1 MEQNLHIIFVDN
13 LPERVTKGAMFY
25 AFGFHGNVRDVY
37 ISRKQRTKANG
48 PFSFVRYD
56 AREGAD
62 RAIEI
67 FNGVRWEGKLIRVKE
82 AKYKILAENGGYK
95 AGRRVQEAAEGSC
108 SQKTNN
114 LENNCEDKFNKGVE
128 KETSIRPERR
138 KVEVMTS
145 IKKKEMLNR
154 SIIAESIRP
163 IKFELVVQRFEE
175 LSMEY
180 GRLEC
185 RDLGPRMCIISFESL
200 DLRDRALQ
208 SRFTPEFF
216 EEVRPYECFMW
227 SPSRRIWLELMGL
240 PIHVWSED
248 TFKRI
253 ARGLNGLMVMQH
265 DLTESGAS
273 FSVARILID
282 CYQWKPI
289 QEWIVVES
297 EGVEFEVYVKEFGE
311 EVLSKQAHLDG
322 VSKSYESCST
332 CRPPK
337 CIDDAIEISTEVE
350 ETPMLHTVHQVEGF
364 VPCTDEAHIH
374 GELRLGCPNVEA
386 QIDDEEREEELKT
399 KEICERGGIHF
410 KYSNEEDVLVRL
422 AGKQII
428 GGKTTKMPKKKLS
441 SSIASVPQNG
451 ERKENIRASFG
462 VSDGSD
468 DIPLANLIK
477 KTPKKQKPNTP
488 VKKGKLTKSVQNF
501 GGRNL
506 SAKILRLDS
515 KAKL

>member
-1 MEQNLHIIFVDN
+1 MEQNLHTIFVDN
-13 LPERVTKGAMFY
+13 LPERVTKGALFY

-48 PFSFVRYD
+48 PFAFVRYD
-56 AREGAD
+56 AREGAE

-67 FNGVRWEGKLIRVKE
+67 LNGVRWEGKLMRMKE
-82 AKYKILAENGGYK
+82 SKYKRFAENGGYR
-95 AGRRVQEAAEGSC
+95 AGRRVREAAEGLC
-108 SQKTNN
+108 SKKTNN

-128 KETSIRPERR
+128 RETGNRPERR
-138 KVEVMTS
+138 KVEVMPS
-145 IKKKEMLNR
+145 IKKKEMLNW

-163 IKFELVVQRFEE
+163 IKFGLVVQQFEE

-185 RDLGPRMCIISFESL
+185 RDLGPKMCIISFESL

-208 SRFTPEFF
+208 SRFMPEFF
-216 EEVRPYECFMW
+216 EEVRPYEGFMW
-227 SPSRRIWLELMGL
+227 SPSRRILLELMRL

-253 ARGLNGLMVMQH
+253 ARWLN
-265 DLTESGAS
+265 
-273 FSVARILID
+273 
-282 CYQWKPI
+282 
-289 QEWIVVES
+289 VES

-322 VSKSYESCST
+322 VSKSYKSCST

-337 CIDDAIEISTEVE
+337 CIDDAVEISMEVE
-350 ETPMLHTVHQVEGF
+350 ETLMLHTVHQAEGF
-364 VPCTDEAHIH
+364 GPCTDEAHVH
-374 GELRLGCPNVEA
+374 SELYLGCPNVEA
-386 QIDDEEREEELKT
+386 QIDDEEREEALKT

-422 AGKQII
+422 AGKQIV

-441 SSIASVPQNG
+441 SGIASVPQNG
-451 ERKENIRASFG
+451 ERNENLRASSEISEG
-462 VSDGSD
+462 SDG
-468 DIPLANLIK
+468 IPLANLIK

-488 VKKGKLTKSVQNF
+488 VKKEKLTKSVQNF

-506 SAKILRLDS
+506 SAKILRLGS